1 MAFLGREGR
10 AMFWADG
17 IDAGDLDGRLRH
29 LRRERHNM
37 LDEDD
42 TARQLRK
49 EQQQPSLEKERL
61 AMRMEDAAFQRLV
74 QRRWEWFQTLGLKP
88 KAAARRAVPYCE
100 ADAFSKACIVR
111 KQSPPSPILDP
122 HHVIV

>member
-17 IDAGDLDGRLRH
+17 IDAGDPDGRLQD
-29 LRRERHNM
+29 LRRERQYM
-37 LDEDD
+37 SYEDED
-42 TARQLRK
+42 ARQLRK

-74 QRRWEWFQTLGLKP
+74 QRTWEWFQTLGLKP

-100 ADAFSKACIVR
+100 ASAFSKACVVR
-111 KQSPPSPILDP
+111 APIEDP
-122 HHVIV
+122 HHVRV